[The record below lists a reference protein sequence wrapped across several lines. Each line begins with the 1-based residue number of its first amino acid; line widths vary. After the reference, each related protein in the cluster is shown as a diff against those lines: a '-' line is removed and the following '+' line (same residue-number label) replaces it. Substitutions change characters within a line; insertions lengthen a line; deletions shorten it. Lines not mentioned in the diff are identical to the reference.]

1 MKYIE
6 QKPNTAPQKL
16 CMKNGMVPAAVL
28 TRNTTD
34 IQRNNRDQII
44 QDLLDAEIIGTTEA
58 HGNICYFRKSFD

>member
-1 MKYIE
+1 
-6 QKPNTAPQKL
+6 
-16 CMKNGMVPAAVL
+16 MKNGMVPAAVL